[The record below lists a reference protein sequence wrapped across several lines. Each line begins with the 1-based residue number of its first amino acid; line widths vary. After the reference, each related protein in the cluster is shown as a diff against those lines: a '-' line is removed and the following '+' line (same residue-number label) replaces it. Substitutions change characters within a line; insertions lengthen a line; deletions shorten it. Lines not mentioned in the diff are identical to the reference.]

1 MRYRRYA
8 CIQRCDAGMIG
19 RRMIISIFERRAI
32 VAGLVLAAIIVAL
45 FSNILFTGNSQRLRP
60 DFHFAVFRAG
70 RAHRLHAP
78 RECLP
83 LRSGLSIDPLA
94 LFGMERAAPGTYPAL
109 GSLHARRKAI
119 SSNTAVGVFLSN
131 QSRADDFAF

>member
-45 FSNILFTGNSQRLRP
+45 FSNILFTGRILSASDLIFTSP
-60 DFHFAVFRAG
+60 FFAQ
-70 RAHRLHAP
+70 
-78 RECLP
+78 
-83 LRSGLSIDPLA
+83 
-94 LFGMERAAPGTYPAL
+94 AAPTGYTHPANAYLSDQVYQLSLGVIWHGTRC
-109 GSLHARRKAI
+109 ARD
-119 SSNTAVGVFLSN
+119 V
-131 QSRADDFAF
+131 SR

>member
-1 MRYRRYA
+1 MYT
-8 CIQRCDAGMIG
+8 
-19 RRMIISIFERRAI
+19 
-32 VAGLVLAAIIVAL
+32 AL
-45 FSNILFTGNSQRLRP
+45 GCWHDRTPNDYLDIRTARDRGWPGTRGDHSGAVEQYPFHRQNSQRLRP